1 MIKMLLISATGKKY
15 IIKDHS
21 KSFHCTDGMLS
32 ADDLSKTKPGDTI
45 KTNTG
50 VEFNVLEVAFID
62 EYKKIKRGPQVIPRK
77 DIGLII
83 TECGLN
89 KDSVVIESGAGSGA
103 TGSFLAK
110 MCKKVYAYEIREDFA
125 KTVKGNIQRLGLK
138 NYKLYVADA
147 KCGFKEKNVDTII
160 LDLPDPW
167 ELIQVAK
174 KSLKIGGFLVSYSP
188 TIPQT
193 MDFVQSLDA
202 SFIHFKTCE
211 ILERQWEIKLRKVRP
226 KSQSIGHSGF
236 LSFSRRI
243 K

>member
-1 MIKMLLISATGKKY
+1 MLLINTAGKKY
-15 IIKDHS
+15 IINDPS
-21 KSFHCTDGMLS
+21 KSFHCTDGMFTS
-32 ADDLSKTKPGDTI
+32 DDLSKAKPGDTV

-50 VEFNVLEVAFID
+50 KAYHVIDKSFID

-89 KDSVVIESGAGSGA
+89 KGSVIIESGAGSGA

-110 MCKKVYAYEIREDFA
+110 MCKKVYSYEIREDFA
-125 KTVKGNIQRLGLK
+125 KTVKGNILKLGLK
-138 NYKLYVADA
+138 NYKLYIADA
-147 KCGFKEKNVDTII
+147 KDGFKEKDVDAVI

-193 MDFVQSLDA
+193 MDFVQGLDS
-202 SFIHFKTCE
+202 SFMHFKTSE
-211 ILERQWEIKLRKVRP
+211 IIERKWEVKLRKVRP
-226 KSQSIGHSGF
+226 MSQSIGHSGF
-236 LSFSRRI
+236 LSFARRI